1 MVGLRRETGKI
12 RPRTGRG
19 TAAFGH
25 RAIDRL
31 TETVGGRARL
41 QAVVLLAAVLA
52 LSAADFGAV
61 GAVAFQLE
69 SALHVGNTEIGLM
82 VTASSVVGALATIP
96 VGAMTDRRGRVRLLW
111 ISAIIWAVAQGAS
124 ALAPNYLVLLLTR
137 LALGAVTATAGPTVA
152 SLTGDFFPPDQRS
165 RIYGFILT
173 GEFVGTGLG
182 VLLAGL
188 ASAVAG
194 WRAAFAVLALPSL
207 GLAWALRR
215 KLVEPARGGQSMIE
229 TGDFEIVAADVIAA
243 GRRRGRTE
251 AREARR
257 SDVLAL
263 RAVEAAGFEPTP
275 AAVVDTDPAEM
286 SIGHA
291 VRYVLSVRTNVILI
305 LASSLGYFF
314 FAGLETFALVF
325 MRSRYQLG
333 QGTATVALVAIGLG
347 GIAGLML
354 AGNRADALLR
364 RGIVDARIRVG
375 VIGFLVAVVLLAP
388 GIASPWLWLSIPL
401 FWLAAA
407 AISAPNPALDAAR
420 LDVVPARLWG
430 RAEGIRT
437 VARQALVAF
446 APLLFGYLSEVLG
459 GGRQTGLGTGV
470 GLGHAHLSQAQA
482 TGLELTFLIMLV
494 PLAAAGLVL
503 LYARSSYPPD
513 VAAAG
518 ESDRRIRALRSSR
531 S

>member
-1 MVGLRRETGKI
+1 M
-12 RPRTGRG
+12 
-19 TAAFGH
+19 
-25 RAIDRL
+25 
-31 TETVGGRARL
+31 
-41 QAVVLLAAVLA
+41 
-52 LSAADFGAV
+52 

-69 SALHVGNTEIGLM
+69 SSLHVGNTEIGLM
-82 VTASSVVGALATIP
+82 VTASSVVGALATVP
-96 VGAMTDRRGRVRLLW
+96 VGAMTDRHRRVRLLW
-111 ISAIIWAVAQGAS
+111 ISAVIWALAQAAS
-124 ALAPNYLVLLLTR
+124 ALAPNYFVLLMTR

-165 RIYGFILT
+165 RMYGFILT
-173 GEFVGTGLG
+173 GEFAGTGLG

-194 WRAAFAVLALPSL
+194 WRAAFGVLALPSL

-229 TGDFEIVAADVIAA
+229 TGDFEIVAVEAIAERP
-243 GRRRGRTE
+243 RRRRA

-257 SDVLAL
+257 SDLLAL
-263 RAVEAAGFEPTP
+263 RAVEAAGIEASTS
-275 AAVVDTDPAEM
+275 VVETDPADM
-286 SIGHA
+286 SLWRA

-325 MRSRYQLG
+325 MRGRYQLG
-333 QGTATVALVAIGLG
+333 QGPATVALVAIGLG

-354 AGNRADALLR
+354 AGNRADAFLR
-364 RGIVDARIRVG
+364 RGMVDARVRIG
-375 VIGFLVAVVLLAP
+375 VIGYLVAVVLLAP
-388 GIASPWLWLSIPL
+388 GIASPWLWLSFPL
-401 FWLAAA
+401 FWLAGAA
-407 AISAPNPALDAAR
+407 VSAPNPALDAAR

-437 VARQALVAF
+437 LARQALVAF
-446 APLLFGYLSEVLG
+446 APLLFGYVSDVLG
-459 GGRQTGLGTGV
+459 GGRQAGIGTGV
-470 GLGHAHLSQAQA
+470 GLGHAQLSRGQT
-482 TGLELTFLIMLV
+482 TGMELTFLIMLV

-503 LYARSSYPPD
+503 LRARSSYPPD

-518 ESDRRIRALRSSR
+518 ESDRRIRALRAPT
-531 S
+531 